1 MLCWLVERCGT
12 STEYYRT
19 LVERCGSLEL
29 TFCMSFCG
37 ECHVE
42 SEMHHPMPRTIWR
55 LQQGSRG
62 PGTGARISCNAAH
75 NVLGKTIPCIS
86 HNPRG
91 LDPDPS
97 RCCCSTVFASYPEIE
112 IEGTIL
118 VLYTRYAFVEAELS
132 APSDSDTAPRAMKAA
147 NCISAGPVIETIV
160 GRHDFLNTN
169 KQHTL
174 CNCMRF
180 RSGRGF
186 AADSIYSKMLDNCFA
201 K

>member
-1 MLCWLVERCGT
+1 MTQSPKAQDHLGAFSKVR
-12 STEYYRT
+12 
-19 LVERCGSLEL
+19 
-29 TFCMSFCG
+29 
-37 ECHVE
+37 
-42 SEMHHPMPRTIWR
+42 
-55 LQQGSRG
+55 
-62 PGTGARISCNAAH
+62 GAREQAH
-75 NVLGKTIPCIS
+75 ASSDVWGKPCIS

-118 VLYTRYAFVEAELS
+118 VLYTRYAFVDAELG

-169 KQHTL
+169 TLHTL

-180 RSGRGF
+180 RSGRCF